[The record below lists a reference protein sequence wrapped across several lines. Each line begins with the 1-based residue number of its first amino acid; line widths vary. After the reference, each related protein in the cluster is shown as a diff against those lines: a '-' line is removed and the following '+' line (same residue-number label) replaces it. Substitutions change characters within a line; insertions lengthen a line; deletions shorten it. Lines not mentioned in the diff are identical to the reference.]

1 MGDFEETTIFDC
13 AEHYTE
19 SLNPTSQALS
29 NGLSTDNLDYYIEYT
44 YMYQ

>member
-1 MGDFEETTIFDC
+1 MGDFQETMMFDS
-13 AEHYTE
+13 AEHCTE

-44 YMYQ
+44 YMYK

>member
-1 MGDFEETTIFDC
+1 MGDFEETTMFDS

-44 YMYQ
+44 YMYK

>member
-1 MGDFEETTIFDC
+1 MGDFEKATMIDS
-13 AEHYTE
+13 AEHYAE

-44 YMYQ
+44 YK

>member
-1 MGDFEETTIFDC
+1 MGTFEKVSMLDS

-29 NGLSTDNLDYYIEYT
+29 NGISTDNLDYYIVYN
-44 YMYQ
+44 YM